1 MIAKIVVHVANRPTL
16 AAGMSW
22 GAALETIDVSARKL
36 GYEMPFM
43 GASPRSLPQPTLADI
58 HLPPEESLKV
68 ISDVLRVVEVAD
80 GSR

>member
-43 GASPRSLPQPTLADI
+43 GESPASPLSLLQPPLLIFAY
-58 HLPPEESLKV
+58 P
-68 ISDVLRVVEVAD
+68 
-80 GSR
+80 

>member
-22 GAALETIDVSARKL
+22 GAALETIDISARKL

-43 GASPRSLPQPTLADI
+43 GAYYQRTL
-58 HLPPEESLKV
+58 
-68 ISDVLRVVEVAD
+68 RN
-80 GSR
+80 RR